1 MTNSKEEKGID
12 WTKDNIYDGIGRPDL
27 KPPIVCT
34 CTFPLGDKCE
44 NCKRIAPAPRTGDWE
59 KEFDELFSE
68 ILSVR
73 DPIYGAENRTWRGKM
88 KSLLA
93 SSTTEAERREREL
106 AKNEIS
112 KAYEEG
118 LICAGLEERER
129 LSRAIEAEGINLPTG
144 KMDSAAIEAV
154 SFFIRKGKQ
163 RFNVPDE
170 GKKA

>member
-12 WTKDNIYDGIGRPDL
+12 WTKDNIYDGIGRPYL

-44 NCKRIAPAPRTGDWE
+44 NCKSIAPAPRTGDWE

-93 SSTTEAERREREL
+93 SSTTEAERRERE
-106 AKNEIS
+106 
-112 KAYEEG
+112 
-118 LICAGLEERER
+118 R